1 MLTWSYPVKG
11 FFIMTNIYSNP
22 DDPYLESKN
31 YILLLVIAAI
41 LAVILGFGILFIQD
55 VFAKEIALESAEL
68 PSIEGNSLVAVSK
81 PQGEI
86 KVVKKVKMMAT
97 AYSSTVGQTDSTPF
111 ITASGSTVR
120 DGIVANNMLPF
131 GTEIKIPELYGD
143 KVFVVEDRMNK
154 KKGIY
159 HVDIWFPEY
168 DQAKEFGAKTIYI
181 EVLSS

>member
-1 MLTWSYPVKG
+1 MGTSRKRD
-11 FFIMTNIYSNP
+11 FIMKNIYSNP

-31 YILLLVIAAI
+31 YIFLLVIAGLSAS
-41 LAVILGFGILFIQD
+41 LLGFGILTIQQ
-55 VFAKEIALESAEL
+55 VFAKETGAIESQL
-68 PSIEGNSLVAVSK
+68 SSIQGNSLMSVSK
-81 PQGEI
+81 PQGDI

-97 AYSSTVGQTDSTPF
+97 AYSSTVEQTDSTPF

-131 GTEIKIPELYGD
+131 GTEIRIPELYGD
-143 KVFVVEDRMNK
+143 KVFVVEDRMHSR
-154 KKGIY
+154 KGSY

-168 DQAKEFGAKTIYI
+168 NQAKEFGAKTIYI

>member
-1 MLTWSYPVKG
+1 MN
-11 FFIMTNIYSNP
+11 NIYSNP

-31 YILLLVIAAI
+31 YIFLLIIAA
-41 LAVILGFGILFIQD
+41 LSATLLGFGISTIQQ
-55 VFAKEIALESAEL
+55 VFAEKLVLESAQL
-68 PSIEGNSLVAVSK
+68 PSIQGNSLVAVSK

-86 KVVKKVKMMAT
+86 KVVKKIKVMAT
-97 AYSSTVGQTDSTPF
+97 AYSSTVEQTDSTPF

-120 DGIVANNMLPF
+120 DGIIANNLLPF
-131 GTEIKIPELYGD
+131 GTEIRIPELYGD
-143 KVFVVEDRMNK
+143 KVFVVEDRMHSR
-154 KKGIY
+154 KGNY